1 MNKEISSW
9 DKRDMAKTILIMAD
23 DIDGLLKKTSL
34 TDDELVYYLA
44 NNEVTRAVLKAD
56 PDLED
61 MFGDVPRYGDQRIE
75 GKTKEMLL
83 EELLEVSE
91 GQNEIL
97 ISLIARLFGL
107 IELLV
112 ADIEDPAKRAKN
124 FEQFEKTKGMFDG
137 YLSMREARK

>member
-1 MNKEISSW
+1 
-9 DKRDMAKTILIMAD
+9 
-23 DIDGLLKKTSL
+23 
-34 TDDELVYYLA
+34 
-44 NNEVTRAVLKAD
+44 
-56 PDLED
+56 
-61 MFGDVPRYGDQRIE
+61 
-75 GKTKEMLL
+75 MLL